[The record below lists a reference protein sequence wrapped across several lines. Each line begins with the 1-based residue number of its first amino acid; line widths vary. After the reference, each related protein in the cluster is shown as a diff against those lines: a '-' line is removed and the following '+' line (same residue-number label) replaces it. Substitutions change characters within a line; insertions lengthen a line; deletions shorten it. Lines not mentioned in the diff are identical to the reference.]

1 MLNSYVITCTDK
13 KAAEAQCERRTLR
26 TLKEYSISIDSRSLS
41 NVIISSEN
49 SSIFV
54 KLPWTPSSWRKT
66 ATNND
71 KTETKQNATQLHA
84 RTRHNITLLLHIKA
98 HLPCNITA
106 IIKSVLSS
114 EQFQTGNLSATT
126 TFLQI
131 SSFIKAGYD
140 RRWAS
145 TMQSLTT
152 SKTKWPNELRL
163 RKSTV
168 TFVLTP

>member
-1 MLNSYVITCTDK
+1 MWTKDTPYPERVLHLHRQQITVKCNHLQWKLIDFCETAMNSK
-13 KAAEAQCERRTLR
+13 FLM
-26 TLKEYSISIDSRSLS
+26 
-41 NVIISSEN
+41 EN
-49 SSIFV
+49 SH
-54 KLPWTPSSWRKT
+54 KQWQNWNKT
-66 ATNND
+66 QRN
-71 KTETKQNATQLHA
+71 ETADNATQLHA